1 MVTKQKNSE
10 LVNIPQVREKA
21 KILRE
26 KIGICSFPA
35 LGNNI
40 SRQILLVKK
49 IPHIIVM
56 DGCHNECSKKIVDRI
71 GIKYGRYINLENDFE
86 YKKLG
91 PFTTFEYSEN
101 DVKKI
106 LSNVIEII
114 KPYLEKVA
122 T

>member
-10 LVNIPQVREKA
+10 LANIPQVREK
-21 KILRE
+21 
-26 KIGICSFPA
+26 IGICSLPA
-35 LGNNI
+35 LVNNI

-71 GIKYGRYINLENDFE
+71 GVRYERYINLENDFE

-122 T
+122 I